1 MTRVLAF
8 LAFSRSRTSGMLVA
22 LRSFQGESMYALRSI
37 SQWIFPSGRRAP
49 SSRFAGFAFVA
60 AFAALGLGC
69 EPKARIS
76 KNHALEQVQYLSKE
90 IAEDVRQVRD
100 GLPKGAPELSAV
112 FTGKKPPSEDP
123 RAAEDALDRARER
136 VQDLRTAKSTFFAV
150 IDATGLVIR
159 NDQEQDAMAGKNLFA
174 SYPNLKGALAGTFVE
189 SRGVMA
195 EAAGVKGREDAQW
208 VAAFPVKVGEEVKGL
223 YVTGWSW
230 SAYAYRLENA
240 VRTEVRGKLEENGK
254 MPLLYAY
261 MIVAGAVYGAPVS
274 PDVNLKTIADLKLI
288 GQLKGEEPLG
298 IELEITGREFG
309 LAAKR
314 IPSLGDDVAVA
325 VLRSET

>member
-1 MTRVLAF
+1 
-8 LAFSRSRTSGMLVA
+8 
-22 LRSFQGESMYALRSI
+22 MYAVRSI
-37 SQWIFPSGRRAP
+37 SQWIFPANGRAH
-49 SSRFAGFAFVA
+49 SSVLSFSVFA
-60 AFAALGLGC
+60 AFALCLAC

-76 KNHALEQVQYLSKE
+76 KNLALEQVQYLSKE

-112 FTGKKPPSEDP
+112 FSGKTPPPEDRSAP
-123 RAAEDALDRARER
+123 ASALDRARER
-136 VQDLRTAKSTFFAV
+136 VQDLRVAKSTFFAV
-150 IDATGLVIR
+150 TDATGLVIR
-159 NDQEQDAMAGKNLFA
+159 NDQEQDAMAGKNLLA
-174 SYPNLKGALAGTFVE
+174 SYPSLKGALGGKFVE
-189 SRGVMA
+189 ARGVMA

-230 SAYAYRLENA
+230 SSYAYRLENA
-240 VRTEVRGKLEENGK
+240 VRTQVRGKLEANGK

-261 MIVAGAVYGAPVS
+261 MVVGGAVYGAPVS
-274 PDVNLKTIADLKLI
+274 PDVNLKTIADLKILP
-288 GQLKGEEPLG
+288 QLKGEEPLG
-298 IELEITGREFG
+298 FELEITGREFG

-314 IPSLGDDVAVA
+314 VPSLGDDVAVA

>member
-1 MTRVLAF
+1 MDRKARPF
-8 LAFSRSRTSGMLVA
+8 
-22 LRSFQGESMYALRSI
+22 
-37 SQWIFPSGRRAP
+37 RAAG
-49 SSRFAGFAFVA
+49 SRFARFAFVSV
-60 AFAALGLGC
+60 FAASALSLGC
-69 EPKARIS
+69 ESKARIS
-76 KNHALEQVQYLSKE
+76 KNYAIEQVQYLSKE

-112 FTGKKPPSEDP
+112 FTGTKPPSEDP

-150 IDATGLVIR
+150 VDSTGLVIR

-174 SYPNLKGALAGTFVE
+174 SYPSLKGALAGTFVE
-189 SRGVMA
+189 ARGVMA
-195 EAAGVKGREDAQW
+195 EAAGVRGREDAQW
-208 VAAFPVKVGEEVKGL
+208 VAAVPVKVGEEVKGL

-240 VRTEVRGKLEENGK
+240 VRTEVRGKLQENGK
-254 MPLLYAY
+254 MPLLYTY
-261 MIVAGAVYGAPVS
+261 MIVADAVYSAPIS
-274 PDVNLKTIADLKLI
+274 PDVNLKTIADLKLL

-298 IELEITGREFG
+298 LELEITGREFG

>member
-1 MTRVLAF
+1 M
-8 LAFSRSRTSGMLVA
+8 
-22 LRSFQGESMYALRSI
+22 
-37 SQWIFPSGRRAP
+37 IFPLGRR
-49 SSRFAGFAFVA
+49 GTV
-60 AFAALGLGC
+60 FAAVLMTATVLSLAC

-76 KNHALEQVQYLSKE
+76 KNHAIEQVKYLSKV
-90 IAEDVRQVRD
+90 IAEDVREVRD
-100 GLPKGAPELSAV
+100 GLPQGASELSAV
-112 FTGKKPPSEDP
+112 FSGTKPPSEDP
-123 RAAEDALDRARER
+123 RAAEDALSRARER

-150 IDATGLVIR
+150 VDATGLVIR
-159 NDQEQDAMAGKNLFA
+159 NDQEQDAMAGKNLFSA
-174 SYPNLKGALAGTFVE
+174 YPDLKGALGGKFVE
-189 SRGVMA
+189 ARGVMA

-261 MIVAGAVYGAPVS
+261 MIVGGAVYGAPVS
-274 PDVNLKTIADLKLI
+274 PDVNLKTIADAKLL
-288 GQLKGEEPLG
+288 GQLKGDEPLG

-309 LAAKR
+309 LAAAR
-314 IPSLGDDVAVA
+314 VPSLGNDVAVA